1 MDEALAKHADVAAF
15 LRGEP
20 EQVASIEAAVRLAI
34 RSFQLRDRDLE
45 SDLAQESLSRV
56 LFGLSAGQ
64 FRGESSLRTY
74 AGNVARYT
82 CLEHLRK
89 RRRETQPDADELVS
103 MSRWSLPEASFL
115 AEEEHERNL
124 EAFAALPSDC
134 QELLRMI
141 SLEGASYREVA
152 SRLGVSEAALKSR
165 VHRCRSCL
173 RESSS
178 LARNP
183 ARRSARRIRP

>member
-1 MDEALAKHADVAAF
+1 MDDAPTKHDVADF

-20 EQVASIEAAVRLAI
+20 EQVASIEAAVRLAV

-45 SDLAQESLSRV
+45 SDLAQEALSRV
-56 LFGLSAGQ
+56 LSGLSSGQ

-82 CLEHLRK
+82 CLEHIRK
-89 RRRETQPDADELVS
+89 RRREIQPDGQEPAAT
-103 MSRWSLPEASFL
+103 SRWSAPEASFL

-124 EAFAALPSDC
+124 EAFASLPADC

-152 SRLGVSEAALKSR
+152 SRLGVSEGALKSR

-173 RESSS
+173 RASSTRS
-178 LARNP
+178 SGSS
-183 ARRSARRIRP
+183 RRSARTIRP